1 MSSFGETLRKYRQ
14 SSKDTN
20 SPRPLSQQ
28 RLGELLGEELGLQG
42 GYSGAAVSDWER
54 GKSQISASDRRMLLS
69 MLKVLYRHSGLKNVR
84 DADNLLESGNYKG
97 LSLDEKI
104 QVFPKEIIED
114 EEQDDAPLF
123 EKRRK
128 WILFWSGNLFY
139 DNEKLT
145 EQLARAED
153 GPPPS
158 WPRKIVVLINGGMV
172 GWNAFDMLHLFLWFL
187 LLLLSA
193 WLLSPSLR
201 WPFAN
206 SFEVLSAM
214 NLYIAGSLS
223 VPALV
228 GLLTNT
234 RKNQYWQK
242 ISLVSARS
250 LRLYTYQ
257 GAAVGFHVGYFGI
270 FALNL
275 FFYYIGTGYSLWLEL
290 SGIALILGIAY
301 WSAHLIPYNLWQAY
315 QRLELADG
323 AIFFIFIFLGPVW
336 GLAFYFISPVLLD
349 PVFGPWVVLSAVG
362 LLILG
367 ADWQYR
373 RAGTTVI
380 PAHWWVFLGGFVLVL
395 HQITVSQTIF
405 SIIALTSVIT
415 TLGMLLAFERIQYT
429 LRGMLGFLLVI
440 FFIQIVLSLNLWAGR
455 ALFGVSL
462 LLWWRWGKKYLSFPP
477 VFWGVMLTLAA
488 CLFALEDRWFSDFS
502 ASVVLSVV
510 TISFLVYEYRA
521 NFLSRKRV

>member
-20 SPRPLSQQ
+20 SSRPLSQQ

-69 MLKVLYRHSGLKNVR
+69 MLKVLYRHAGLKNVR
-84 DADNLLESGNYKG
+84 EADILLESGNYKG

-158 WPRKIVVLINGGMV
+158 WPRKLAVLINGGMA
-172 GWNAFDMLHLFLWFL
+172 GWNVFHTLRLFLWL
-187 LLLLSA
+187 LLLLFGV

-201 WPFAN
+201 WPFAD
-206 SFEVLSAM
+206 SLEALSAI
-214 NLYIAGSLS
+214 NRYIAGSLS

-234 RKNQYWQK
+234 RNNPYWQK
-242 ISLVSARS
+242 ISLVSTRA

-275 FFYYIGTGYSLWLEL
+275 LFYFIGARYPLWLHL
-290 SGIALILGIAY
+290 IGIALILGITY
-301 WSAHLIPYNLWQAY
+301 WSAHLIPYNVWQAF
-315 QRLELADG
+315 QRLNLADG
-323 AIFFIFIFLGPVW
+323 AIFFIFIFLGPAW
-336 GLAFYFISPVLLD
+336 GVAFYSIFPVLLD
-349 PVFGPWVVLSAVG
+349 PVFGPWVVLSAFG
-362 LLILG
+362 LLILI
-367 ADWQYR
+367 AAWQYR

-380 PAHWWVFLGGFVLVL
+380 PAHWWVFLGGFILVL
-395 HQITVSQTIF
+395 HQITVSETIF
-405 SIIALTSVIT
+405 SIVALASVLL
-415 TLGMLLAFERIQYT
+415 TLGALLAFERIQYT
-429 LRGMLGFLLVI
+429 LRGLFGLLLVL
-440 FFIQIVLSLNLWAGR
+440 FVIQIVFSFDLWIGR
-455 ALFGVSL
+455 VLLGVSL
-462 LLWWRWGKKYLSFPP
+462 FLWWRWGKKYLSFPP
-477 VFWGVMLTLAA
+477 VFWGVILTLAA
-488 CLFALEDRWFSDFS
+488 CLFAMKERWFSDFS

-510 TISFLVYEYRA
+510 TTAFLVYEYRV
-521 NFLSRKRV
+521 NFLSRKRG